1 MVLQFDR
8 EQYERGRFRYVTYN
22 HDRVNTICF
31 EKMNDGNIVLH
42 SNNLNEPFELQIYPF
57 FKTTV
62 KSDGEIKQL
71 AGDFSLGTKSK
82 GLIYYCGKKGTNFL
96 NGIYYWTFEIA
107 NTKYIAYEVG
117 FGRKGIYLCVWGN
130 EMTKAIV
137 SKDVHT
143 KRFESKYSIF
153 IEDEAMAEIATI
165 CSLFWDL
172 TRYYP
177 SGSSEEFYTLNTWQ
191 KELKNKYDSGFIERV
206 VSHDN

>member
-8 EQYERGRFRYVTYN
+8 EQYARGKFRYVAHYHNRTNAIY
-22 HDRVNTICF
+22 F
-31 EKMNDGNIVLH
+31 EKMNNGNIVLR
-42 SNNLNEPFELQIYPF
+42 SNDFNKPFELQIYPF
-57 FKTTV
+57 FKATV
-62 KSDGEIKQL
+62 KNGVETKQL
-71 AGDFSLGTKSK
+71 AGNFSLGSNSN
-82 GLIYYCGKKGTNFL
+82 GLVYYCGKKGTNFF

-107 NTKYIAYEVG
+107 NTKYTAFEVG
-117 FGRKGIYLCVWGN
+117 FGRKGIYLCVWNN

-137 SKDVHT
+137 SKDVHA

-153 IEDEAMAEIATI
+153 IEDEAIAEIATI

-191 KELKNKYDSGFIERV
+191 KELKNKYDSKFIERV
-206 VSHDN
+206 VLHDN